1 MILQWIV
8 LKICVSR
15 HSKLITITFGCFECT
30 LTSLGSQ
37 YIREANVSYTFE
49 LRVTHMLS
57 NGFNESKIV
66 MGCSST
72 NFDGYDN
79 YFELNK
85 IKKKY
90 NMGGAFIKYFHN
102 SPYKWDIS
110 ALLSINSK

>member
-1 MILQWIV
+1 MKMILQWIV
-8 LKICVSR
+8 LKMCY
-15 HSKLITITFGCFECT
+15 L
-30 LTSLGSQ
+30 
-37 YIREANVSYTFE
+37 
-49 LRVTHMLS
+49 
-57 NGFNESKIV
+57 IV

-90 NMGGAFIKYFHN
+90 NMGGTFIKYFHN